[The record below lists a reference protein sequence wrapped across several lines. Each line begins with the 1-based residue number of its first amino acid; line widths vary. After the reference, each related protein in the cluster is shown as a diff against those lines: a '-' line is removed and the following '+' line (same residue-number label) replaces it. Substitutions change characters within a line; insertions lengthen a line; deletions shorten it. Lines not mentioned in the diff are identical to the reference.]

1 MPALRAPHVL
11 PLAFRGVSAA
21 ALRNT
26 LTSRGIAV
34 SAGSACAERD
44 ARPSRVLSAVG
55 LPADWG
61 MVRLSFGHDT
71 EVTDVDVACEI
82 LVDVVRQLARK
93 SS

>member
-1 MPALRAPHVL
+1 
-11 PLAFRGVSAA
+11 
-21 ALRNT
+21 LRNT
-26 LTSRGIAV
+26 LASRGVAA

-44 ARPSRVLSAVG
+44 GKPSRVLGAVG

-71 EVTDVDVACEI
+71 TATEVGVACEI
-82 LVDVVRQLARK
+82 LVDVVRDLARE